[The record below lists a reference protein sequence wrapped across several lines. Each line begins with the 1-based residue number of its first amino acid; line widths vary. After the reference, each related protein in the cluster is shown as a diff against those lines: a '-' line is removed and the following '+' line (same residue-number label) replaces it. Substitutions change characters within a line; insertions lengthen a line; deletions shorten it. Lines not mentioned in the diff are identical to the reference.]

1 MKTKKKNLFLP
12 ASIAALT
19 GLVLAGGVVLAVNSP
34 GTVTTS
40 SPIVTPPD
48 PQATTTIEQRIA
60 QRKAVAKSQQTA
72 ARAAQIIGKCSLAQS
87 AVGQLRTKDTKTRV
101 ARNQAYTTLATRLNN
116 IVINLGN
123 QGFNASDLFAK
134 QKQLNDAIN
143 KYLATAMDYKTAV
156 DDLVNMDCKSD
167 PAGFEATLSQVRS
180 HRTQLAADGAA
191 IKSQLKPL
199 IDSLNAVKRSLNSK
213 GNNN

>member
-1 MKTKKKNLFLP
+1 MKTKKRNLLLHAP
-12 ASIAALT
+12 VAALM
-19 GLVLAGGVVLAVNSP
+19 GVVLAGGVVLAVNSP

-60 QRKAVAKSQQTA
+60 QRKAAAKPQQTA
-72 ARAAQIIGKCSLAQS
+72 ARAAQIASKCSLAQT
-87 AVGQLRTKDTKTRV
+87 AVGQLRTKDTKARV

-123 QGFNASDLFAK
+123 QGFNASELFAK

-167 PAGFEATLSQVRS
+167 PAGFEATLSLVRS
-180 HRTQLAADGAA
+180 HRAQLASDGAA
-191 IKSQLKPL
+191 IKAQLKPL
-199 IDSLNAVKRSLNSK
+199 IDTLNTVKHSLNNKGSNS
-213 GNNN
+213 